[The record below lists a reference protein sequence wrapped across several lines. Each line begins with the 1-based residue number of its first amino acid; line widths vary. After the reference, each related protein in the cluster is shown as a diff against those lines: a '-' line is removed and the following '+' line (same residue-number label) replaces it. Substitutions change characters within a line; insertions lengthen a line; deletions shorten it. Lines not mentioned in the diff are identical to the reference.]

1 MRKHTG
7 GGSGSGSR
15 RRKSP
20 KTVSGWRKPTS
31 SGVQQPFVQLNW
43 TKLAPVSVAVT
54 VWDPEPLGR
63 AEGTTK
69 LRDEGVFPE
78 LQGHFRAKETLTHM
92 VAEETE
98 RKIKSFL
105 SDKQREKIS
114 TPFSTPSSH
123 RFHLNAFDPTALA
136 LFKFARIKTSET
148 PAIFGHSIAVLVGR
162 ILELDD
168 GLLDRKS
175 VV

>member
-78 LQGHFRAKETLTHM
+78 QIGRAH
-92 VAEETE
+92 V
-98 RKIKSFL
+98 
-105 SDKQREKIS
+105 
-114 TPFSTPSSH
+114 
-123 RFHLNAFDPTALA
+123 
-136 LFKFARIKTSET
+136 
-148 PAIFGHSIAVLVGR
+148 
-162 ILELDD
+162 
-168 GLLDRKS
+168 
-175 VV
+175 